1 MTMNLIIVPKMK
13 ISNKVAGKKKNTN
26 NLQMHCID
34 TAKTGLEFKIVY
46 QLELVGKFVV
56 MLKNISIK

>member
-1 MTMNLIIVPKMK
+1 
-13 ISNKVAGKKKNTN
+13 
-26 NLQMHCID
+26 MHCID

-56 MLKNISIK
+56 MLKNISIKLEKEGANYGLRIINQMYWKD